1 MPASPARYIAASQA
15 IDCDK
20 VGDENAASSLRKLA
34 GRLARSQRR
43 IATRY
48 ASPDSP
54 PVVAASG
61 GAISITVI
69 VDIPLWLALQGP
81 TPAEYRPGRPMI
93 TCSLRLEQVAH
104 ALRGR
109 PPGLFGGAGPRDLVI
124 VVGILGLRRRLDAGD
139 VERTHHLS
147 VGADADILH
156 LEIVDG
162 RVLHLL
168 HHGVT

>member
-15 IDCDK
+15 IDCDR
-20 VGDENAASSLRKLA
+20 VGDANASSSLRKLA

-48 ASPDSP
+48 ASPDSS

-69 VDIPLWLALQGP
+69 VDVPLWLTLRGP
-81 TPAEYRPGRPMI
+81 TPAECRPGRPTI
-93 TCSLRLEQVAH
+93 TCSLRLEQIAH

-109 PPGLFGGAGPRDLVI
+109 PPGLLGRNGPHDLVI
-124 VVGILGLRRRLDAGD
+124 VVGIFRLSRRLDTGD
-139 VERTHHLS
+139 IERTHHLP
-147 VGADADILH
+147 VGADADI
-156 LEIVDG
+156 
-162 RVLHLL
+162 
-168 HHGVT
+168 